1 MAQLRMLY
9 SPALKPLPELV
20 EPAGFELR
28 PLRKEELRE
37 WGMKLHPACG
47 FSPKDDAYFEIYL
60 PRVIPGGIMV
70 CAEKSTG
77 RIAASAAA
85 QFSEAEVPGGL
96 GWVMALP
103 EMRGRGLGA
112 AVTAAAMAFGVKH
125 GLKIMCLL
133 TDDSRL
139 PAINLYLKFGWRP
152 WLCAEDMP
160 ERWRK
165 VLSELKI
172 APGTVENYRPD
183 EAHDITVCHEL

>member
-85 QFSEAEVPGGL
+85 QYSEAEIPGGL

-103 EMRGRGLGA
+103 EMRGRGCRSARGGDEA
-112 AVTAAAMAFGVKH
+112 DGRTEDVPDRTN
-125 GLKIMCLL
+125 
-133 TDDSRL
+133 DSRESGHL
-139 PAINLYLKFGWRP
+139 NASSGK
-152 WLCAEDMP
+152 
-160 ERWRK
+160 
-165 VLSELKI
+165 
-172 APGTVENYRPD
+172 
-183 EAHDITVCHEL
+183 HDSH

>member
-1 MAQLRMLY
+1 MTQLRMLY
-9 SPALKPLPELV
+9 SPALKPLPEV
-20 EPAGFELR
+20 VVPAGFELR
-28 PLRKEELRE
+28 PLRKEELAE

-47 FSPKDDAYFEIYL
+47 FSPKDEAYFEIYL

-112 AVTAAAMAFGVKH
+112 AVTAAAMVFGVKH

-152 WLCAEDMP
+152 WLCGEDMP

-165 VLSELKI
+165 ILTALGIPPEKCENC
-172 APGTVENYRPD
+172 APREDWSIGVR
-183 EAHDITVCHEL
+183 HDL

>member
-1 MAQLRMLY
+1 
-9 SPALKPLPELV
+9 
-20 EPAGFELR
+20 
-28 PLRKEELRE
+28 
-37 WGMKLHPACG
+37 
-47 FSPKDDAYFEIYL
+47 
-60 PRVIPGGIMV
+60 MV

-85 QFSEAEVPGGL
+85 QYSEAEIPGGL

-112 AVTAAAMAFGVKH
+112 AVTAAMAFGVKY

-165 VLSELKI
+165 ILRELKI
-172 APGTVENYRPD
+172 APETVEIYHPG
-183 EAHDITVCHEL
+183 EAYDITVRHEL